1 MEKSDGC
8 SKKKNPCEEQL
19 RPVSKP
25 RCESHTLP
33 YVSLFSQLRKDQLRL
48 MKVPTHAHRRYL
60 QDKQKEIYRLVT
72 VTIATGRK

>member
-1 MEKSDGC
+1 
-8 SKKKNPCEEQL
+8 
-19 RPVSKP
+19 
-25 RCESHTLP
+25 
-33 YVSLFSQLRKDQLRL
+33 